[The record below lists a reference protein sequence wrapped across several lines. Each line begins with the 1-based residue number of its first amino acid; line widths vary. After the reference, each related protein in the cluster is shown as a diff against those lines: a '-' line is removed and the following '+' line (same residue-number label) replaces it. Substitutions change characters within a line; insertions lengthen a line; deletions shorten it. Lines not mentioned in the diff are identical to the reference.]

1 MTGRHQRARRTIL
14 AVPGSSERFIAKSTG
29 LDVDEVFLDLEDGVA
44 VGAKKEARGLIV
56 ESLRALTWKAPT
68 VSVRVNDWMTPWTLG
83 DVLEVI
89 GGAGA
94 AVDSVILPKVSTP
107 GHVEA
112 LDLLLTQVE
121 REHGLAVGRIGIEAI
136 IEDARGLAAVQAI
149 AAASPRLESL
159 TMGPGD
165 MMASLGMPGLGVGAL
180 VDGYPGDPLH
190 HVFAQILVA
199 ARANGLQA
207 IDGPYVA
214 IHDLDGFRAAA
225 RRVAALGYDGKWV
238 LHPTQVGAGME
249 VFTPSAE
256 AIKRA
261 RAMVDAADR
270 AAERGVGAVM
280 FGDEMVDE
288 AGVKLARALL
298 GRIAEIA

>member
-1 MTGRHQRARRTIL
+1 MTGRQQRARRTIL

-29 LDVDEVFLDLEDGVA
+29 LPVDEVFLDLEDGVA
-44 VGAKKEARGLIV
+44 VGAKKDARALIV
-56 ESLRALTWKAPT
+56 QSLRSLTWQAPT
-68 VSVRVNDWMTPWTLG
+68 VAVRVNDWTTPWTVG
-83 DVLEVI
+83 DVLEVV

-94 AVDSVILPKVSTP
+94 AVDCVILPKVSTP

-112 LDLLLTQVE
+112 LDLLITQVE
-121 REHGLAVGRIGIEAI
+121 REHGLEVGRIGIEAI

-149 AAASPRLESL
+149 AAASPRLEAL

-199 ARANGLQA
+199 ARAHGLQA

-238 LHPTQVGAGME
+238 LHPTQVEAGTQ
-249 VFTPSAE
+249 VFTLSAE
-256 AIKRA
+256 AIERA

-280 FGDEMVDE
+280 VGDEMVDE
-288 AGVKLARALL
+288 AGVKLARTLL
-298 GRIAEIA
+298 ARVDR